1 MPKVIK
7 ANKFT
12 RENIVKSSKRKP
24 SARVQNGIPVKT
36 SATGTKVIDG
46 YRKITE
52 KGYLSNDNMLNNS
65 DAAISI
71 LSLEALGIVVEPVN
85 IEQREMSFITYEA
98 SEPINKADKDSKME
112 NKNYGDNVFPDK
124 NDPIYEMDEAVPD
137 YVEKSKSAS
146 GTQQPDG
153 RVITDLFFQIS
164 DVNSNLREKVKLKQY
179 SEN

>member
-36 SATGTKVIDG
+36 NAIGTKVIDG
-46 YRKITE
+46 YRKLAE
-52 KGYLSNDNMLNNS
+52 KDYLTNDNMMNNS
-65 DAAISI
+65 DAEISI
-71 LSLEALGIVVEPVN
+71 LSLEALGVVVEPIN
-85 IEQREMSFITYEA
+85 IEQSEMTFIDYQT
-98 SEPINKADKDSKME
+98 SKPINEADRDSKME

-124 NDPIYEMDEAVPD
+124 DDPIYEMDEAIPD

-153 RVITDLFFQIS
+153 RVITDLFSQIS
-164 DVNSNLREKVKLKQY
+164 DINSNLRENVKLKQY

>member
-36 SATGTKVIDG
+36 NAIGTKVIDG
-46 YRKITE
+46 YRKLAE
-52 KGYLSNDNMLNNS
+52 KDYLTNDNMMNNS

-71 LSLEALGIVVEPVN
+71 LSLEALGVVVEPIN
-85 IEQREMSFITYEA
+85 IEQSEMTFIDYQT
-98 SEPINKADKDSKME
+98 SEPINKADRDSKME

-124 NDPIYEMDEAVPD
+124 NDPIYEMDEAIPD

-153 RVITDLFFQIS
+153 RVITDLFSQIS
-164 DVNSNLREKVKLKQY
+164 DINSNLRENVKLKQY

>member
-24 SARVQNGIPVKT
+24 SARVQNGIPAKT
-36 SATGTKVIDG
+36 NAIGTKVIDG
-46 YRKITE
+46 YRKLAE
-52 KGYLSNDNMLNNS
+52 KDYLTNDNMMNNS

-71 LSLEALGIVVEPVN
+71 LSLEALGVVVEPIN
-85 IEQREMSFITYEA
+85 IEQSEMTFIDYQT
-98 SEPINKADKDSKME
+98 SEPINKADRDSKME
-112 NKNYGDNVFPDK
+112 NKNYGDSVFPDK
-124 NDPIYEMDEAVPD
+124 DDPIYEMDEAIPD

-153 RVITDLFFQIS
+153 RVITDLFSQIS
-164 DVNSNLREKVKLKQY
+164 DINSNLRENVKLKQY